1 MLRYLNRHSFYNRLT
16 HSYVIGKLNTS
27 ETPNLTYPFT
37 RVITT
42 IKKSRAKD
50 MSEQLEQKII
60 TEITPKRLLYK
71 TPSPVRVCAYVR
83 VSTNHDD
90 QLSSFQSQAAYYQDK
105 LSQASRCI
113 LVGIFSDAGISGAKD
128 NRLGFQTMLSKAR
141 NGEID
146 LIYTKSISR
155 FARNTLLLLN
165 VVRELR
171 EIGVGIIFEEQNIN
185 TLRAEGELMLTVLA
199 GIAEEERKSVRS
211 NVQWAMKNKCLRGE
225 VMVDTNRLIG
235 YSKNQSGK
243 LVINPAQAK
252 IVREIYQLYLNGLS
266 AYKIANTLNRQ
277 HIPHYS
283 RSPWSSKRIL
293 SIISN
298 EKYMGA
304 CLMQKSF
311 VNDVGRQIPN
321 NGQLDQYWV
330 DDDHPAIISR
340 EDWDLAQKIRQRRAK
355 KVYPFS
361 SLLHC
366 AYCGSTLI
374 RVSHQGRWFSWI
386 CGRYLNQGKAAC
398 PGTRITEPK
407 LIALTQDHPIIEPA
421 IIEEIPHG
429 EKPAKRNQKS
439 YRFKPFP
446 PDNKKQQE
454 C

>member
-1 MLRYLNRHSFYNRLT
+1 M
-16 HSYVIGKLNTS
+16 
-27 ETPNLTYPFT
+27 P
-37 RVITT
+37 
-42 IKKSRAKD
+42 
-50 MSEQLEQKII
+50 EQLGQRII

-90 QLSSFQSQAAYYQDK
+90 QQNSFQSQTAYYQDRFTH
-105 LSQASRCI
+105 ASKCI
-113 LVGIFSDAGISGAKD
+113 LVGIFSDAGISGAKE
-128 NRLGFQTMLSKAR
+128 NRPGFQAMLSKAR

-211 NVQWAMKNKCLRGE
+211 NVQWALKNKCLRGE

-235 YSKNQSGK
+235 YSKNQSRK
-243 LVINPAQAK
+243 LVINLVQAK
-252 IVREIYQLYLNGLS
+252 VVQKIYRLYLDGLS
-266 AYKIANTLNRQ
+266 ANKIAQILNRQ
-277 HIPHYS
+277 HIPYYS

-311 VNDVGRQIPN
+311 VNAAGRQVPN
-321 NGQLDQYWV
+321 RGQLDQYWV
-330 DDDHPAIISR
+330 EDDHSAIISR
-340 EDWDLAQKIRQRRAK
+340 EDWDRAQQIRQRRAK
-355 KVYPFS
+355 KAYPFS

-366 AYCGSTLI
+366 AFCGSTLI
-374 RVSHQGRWFSWI
+374 RVAHQGRWFSWI
-386 CGRYLNQGKAAC
+386 CGRYLHQGKSAC
-398 PGTRITEPK
+398 LGSRISEPQ
-407 LIALTQDHPIIEPA
+407 LIALTQDNPITEPVILEEIHHGEEPA
-421 IIEEIPHG
+421 KRSQKNYRF
-429 EKPAKRNQKS
+429 KPLPSEYKRNQKS
-439 YRFKPFP
+439 
-446 PDNKKQQE
+446 
-454 C
+454 